1 MEFLDAMHFVE
12 SRNSVGMVLGLDT
25 ISNLLERL
33 GNPQNE
39 LKFIHIAGTNGK
51 GSVGAYIAHIL
62 VAAGYKVGRYVS
74 PTIFEYCE
82 RIQMMEGEACT
93 YITKEAVGDKI
104 EKIQA
109 AVQAMERAGEPL
121 PTAFEIETAMAFLEF
136 KDQKCDYVVLEV
148 GLGGIEDATNVIETV
163 ELSVLTSI
171 SMDHMHILGDTI
183 EEIAKKKAGII
194 KTGVDVVCYDYR
206 DYEYGERIQKVID
219 GVCQKQGGRCYR
231 ADFTK
236 LANQS
241 FTLDKT
247 CFSYDDVAYETK
259 LLGENQ
265 PKNAALAI
273 EAAKVLR
280 GKGLYIT
287 DEIIQ
292 SGIKATEW
300 RGRFSVVNQK
310 PLVIVD
316 GAHNEDAAKSL
327 AKTLAL
333 YFGMKKVTFIVGIFA
348 DKEYEKL
355 LKITCPYAKKVYCI
369 QTDNPRALPSE
380 KLAEVAKKYVDN
392 VLDAKTVE
400 QALDLVYS
408 RSDEVVICFG
418 SLSFLGEVYRY
429 CKDKT
434 CK

>member
-1 MEFLDAMHFVE
+1 M
-12 SRNSVGMVLGLDT
+12 
-25 ISNLLERL
+25 
-33 GNPQNE
+33 
-39 LKFIHIAGTNGK
+39 
-51 GSVGAYIAHIL
+51 
-62 VAAGYKVGRYVS
+62 
-74 PTIFEYCE
+74 
-82 RIQMMEGEACT
+82 
-93 YITKEAVGDKI
+93 
-104 EKIQA
+104 
-109 AVQAMERAGEPL
+109 
-121 PTAFEIETAMAFLEF
+121 
-136 KDQKCDYVVLEV
+136 
-148 GLGGIEDATNVIETV
+148 
-163 ELSVLTSI
+163 
-171 SMDHMHILGDTI
+171 
-183 EEIAKKKAGII
+183 
-194 KTGVDVVCYDYR
+194 
-206 DYEYGERIQKVID
+206 
-219 GVCQKQGGRCYR
+219 
-231 ADFTK
+231 
-236 LANQS
+236 
-241 FTLDKT
+241 
-247 CFSYDDVAYETK
+247 
-259 LLGENQ
+259 
-265 PKNAALAI
+265 
-273 EAAKVLR
+273 
-280 GKGLYIT
+280 
-287 DEIIQ
+287 
-292 SGIKATEW
+292 
-300 RGRFSVVNQK
+300 NQK